1 MEFGRKVL
9 KEGHMRLL
17 LAIFVL
23 FLLAGP
29 GVFGQSN
36 APVSLMPMPS
46 SVRVEAGG
54 GLSITSTFSAGMEGY
69 KEERLDRAVERFLQD
84 VTRRTGLFVGAN
96 SVAAEKATLVIHTE
110 HASKP
115 VQELGEDE
123 SYVLDVSATG
133 AKLSAANPLGILHG
147 LQTFLQ
153 LIEVTPTG
161 FRAAA
166 VHIEDTPRFPWRG
179 LMIDVS
185 RHFIYMDTL
194 KRNVDAMEAVKLNVL
209 HVHLSDDQGF
219 RLQSKEFPKLTEL
232 GSDGQFYT
240 QAEMR
245 ELIEYASER
254 GIRVV
259 PEFDMPG
266 HSTAWFVGY
275 PALSSGAGP
284 YSIERRWGIFD
295 PAMDP
300 SREDTY
306 KFLDKFIGEMAA
318 FFPDHYFHIG
328 GDEVNGKQWDGNPKI
343 QEFMREHKLKNNE
356 ALQEYFTQRVEK
368 IVSKHHKTMVGWDE
382 ILSPGMPEEIVI
394 QSWRGQ
400 DSLAKAAQQ
409 GYRGLLSSGYYL
421 DAMATAGKYYAVD
434 PMSNADA
441 ALTPEQQK
449 RILGGEACTW
459 AEFISDEN
467 IDSRIWPRAAAVAER
482 LWSPQ
487 QTQDVDS
494 MYARLAAVNE
504 ELEQLGL
511 RQRSNMGVMLARMA
525 GSDEIPALR
534 ALAEVVE
541 PVSITIRE
549 KEAEAAGAIQT
560 SDIALNRMVDAV
572 APTSET
578 ARRFSAA
585 VDRLV
590 GSNFRDART
599 EAEIRGALIAWRDN
613 DAALAPLL
621 QDSYLLKEVSV
632 VSKNLSALAA
642 AGLQALDYG
651 EKKQGVPEA
660 WRAEQAALV
669 QSAGK
674 PAADLNLAIVPGIQK
689 LIEGAASAK

>member
-17 LAIFVL
+17 LAIFVV
-23 FLLAGP
+23 FLLVGP
-29 GVFGQSN
+29 AVFGQSN

-84 VTRRTGLFVGAN
+84 VTRRTGLFVGVD

-209 HVHLSDDQGF
+209 HLHLSDDQGF

-300 SREDTY
+300 TREDTY

-421 DAMATAGKYYAVD
+421 DAMATAGTYYAVD

-534 ALAEVVE
+534 TLAEVVE

-590 GSNFRDART
+590 GSNFRDARA

-621 QDSYLLKEVSV
+621 HYSYLLKEVSV

-674 PAADLNLAIVPGIQK
+674 PTADLNLAIVPGIQK
-689 LIEGAASAK
+689 LIEGAANAK

>member
-17 LAIFVL
+17 LAIFVV
-23 FLLAGP
+23 FLLVGP
-29 GVFGQSN
+29 AVFGQSN

-84 VTRRTGLFVGAN
+84 VTRRTGLFVGVD
-96 SVAAEKATLVIHTE
+96 SVASEKATLVIHTE

-123 SYVLDVSATG
+123 SYVLEVSATG

-209 HVHLSDDQGF
+209 HLHLSDDQGF

-300 SREDTY
+300 TREDTY
-306 KFLDKFIGEMAA
+306 KFLNKFIGEMAT

-382 ILSPGMPEEIVI
+382 ILSPGMPGEIVI

-421 DAMATAGKYYAVD
+421 DAMATAGTYYAVD

-590 GSNFRDART
+590 GSNFRDARA

-621 QDSYLLKEVSV
+621 HYSYLLKEVSV

-674 PAADLNLAIVPGIQK
+674 PTADLNLAIVPGIQK
-689 LIEGAASAK
+689 LIEGAANAK

>member
-17 LAIFVL
+17 LAIFVV
-23 FLLAGP
+23 FLLVGP
-29 GVFGQSN
+29 AVFGQSN

-84 VTRRTGLFVGAN
+84 VTRRTGLFVGVD
-96 SVAAEKATLVIHTE
+96 SVASEKATLVIHTE

-209 HVHLSDDQGF
+209 HLHLSDDQGF

-245 ELIEYASER
+245 ELIEYASGR

-300 SREDTY
+300 TREDTY

-382 ILSPGMPEEIVI
+382 ILSPGMPGEIVI

-421 DAMATAGKYYAVD
+421 DAMATAGTYYAVD

-534 ALAEVVE
+534 TLAEVVE

-590 GSNFRDART
+590 GSNFRDARA

-621 QDSYLLKEVSV
+621 HYSYLLKEVSV

-674 PAADLNLAIVPGIQK
+674 PTADLNLAIVPGIQK
-689 LIEGAASAK
+689 LIEGAANAK

>member
-1 MEFGRKVL
+1 
-9 KEGHMRLL
+9 MRLL
-17 LAIFVL
+17 LAIFVV
-23 FLLAGP
+23 FLLVGP
-29 GVFGQSN
+29 AVFGQSN

-84 VTRRTGLFVGAN
+84 VTRRTGLFVGAD

-209 HVHLSDDQGF
+209 HLHLSDDQGF

-300 SREDTY
+300 TREDTY

-382 ILSPGMPEEIVI
+382 ILSPGMPGEIVI

-421 DAMATAGKYYAVD
+421 DAMATAGTYYAVD

-534 ALAEVVE
+534 TLAEVVE

-590 GSNFRDART
+590 GSNFRDARA

-621 QDSYLLKEVSV
+621 HYSYLLKEVSV

-642 AGLQALDYG
+642 AGLQALDYV

-674 PAADLNLAIVPGIQK
+674 PTADLNLAIVPGIQK
-689 LIEGAASAK
+689 LIEGAANAK

>member
-1 MEFGRKVL
+1 
-9 KEGHMRLL
+9 
-17 LAIFVL
+17 
-23 FLLAGP
+23 
-29 GVFGQSN
+29 
-36 APVSLMPMPS
+36 
-46 SVRVEAGG
+46 
-54 GLSITSTFSAGMEGY
+54 
-69 KEERLDRAVERFLQD
+69 
-84 VTRRTGLFVGAN
+84 
-96 SVAAEKATLVIHTE
+96 
-110 HASKP
+110 
-115 VQELGEDE
+115 
-123 SYVLDVSATG
+123 
-133 AKLSAANPLGILHG
+133 
-147 LQTFLQ
+147 
-153 LIEVTPTG
+153 
-161 FRAAA
+161 
-166 VHIEDTPRFPWRG
+166 
-179 LMIDVS
+179 
-185 RHFIYMDTL
+185 
-194 KRNVDAMEAVKLNVL
+194 
-209 HVHLSDDQGF
+209 
-219 RLQSKEFPKLTEL
+219 
-232 GSDGQFYT
+232 
-240 QAEMR
+240 
-245 ELIEYASER
+245 
-254 GIRVV
+254 
-259 PEFDMPG
+259 
-266 HSTAWFVGY
+266 
-275 PALSSGAGP
+275 
-284 YSIERRWGIFD
+284 
-295 PAMDP
+295 
-300 SREDTY
+300 
-306 KFLDKFIGEMAA
+306 
-318 FFPDHYFHIG
+318 
-328 GDEVNGKQWDGNPKI
+328 
-343 QEFMREHKLKNNE
+343 
-356 ALQEYFTQRVEK
+356 
-368 IVSKHHKTMVGWDE
+368 
-382 ILSPGMPEEIVI
+382 VI

-421 DAMATAGKYYAVD
+421 DAMATAGTYYAVD

-441 ALTPEQQK
+441 ALTPAQQK

-511 RQRSNMGVMLARMA
+511 RQRSNIGVMLARMA

-590 GSNFRDART
+590 GSNFRDARA

-674 PAADLNLAIVPGIQK
+674 PAADLNLAIVPGIQN

>member
-1 MEFGRKVL
+1 
-9 KEGHMRLL
+9 
-17 LAIFVL
+17 
-23 FLLAGP
+23 
-29 GVFGQSN
+29 
-36 APVSLMPMPS
+36 MPLPS
-46 SVRVEAGG
+46 SVRVETGG
-54 GLSITSTFSAGMEGY
+54 GLPVTPTFSVGLEGY
-69 KEERLDRAVERFLQD
+69 QDPRLERAVQRFLRN
-84 VTRRTGLFVGAN
+84 VTRRTGLFVGAET
-96 SVAAEKATLVIHTE
+96 VAAEKATLVIHTE

-123 SYVLDVSATG
+123 SYVLEVSATG
-133 AKLSAANPLGILHG
+133 AKLSAPNPLGILHG

-153 LIEVTPTG
+153 LIETTPSG
-161 FRAAA
+161 LAAPA
-166 VHIEDTPRFPWRG
+166 VRIEDSPRFPWRG

-209 HVHLSDDQGF
+209 HLHLSDDQGF
-219 RLQSKEFPKLTEL
+219 RLQSKEFPKLTQM

-240 QAEMR
+240 DAEMR

-266 HSTAWFVGY
+266 HSTAWFAGY
-275 PALSSGAGP
+275 PALSSGTGP

-300 SREDTY
+300 TREDTY

-328 GDEVNGKQWDGNPKI
+328 GDEVNGKEWEANPKI
-343 QEFMREHKLKNNE
+343 QEFKREHKLKDNQ

-382 ILSPGMPEEIVI
+382 ILSPGMPEDIVI

-421 DAMATAGKYYAVD
+421 DAMASAAKYYSVD

-449 RILGGEACTW
+449 RILGGEAAAW

-467 IDSRIWPRAAAVAER
+467 NESRIWPRAAAVAER

-494 MYARLAAVNE
+494 MYARLAAVNQ

-525 GSDEIPALR
+525 GTEDIAALR
-534 ALAEVVE
+534 VLAETVE

-549 KEAEAAGAIQT
+549 KEAESAGGIQT

-572 APTSET
+572 APESEA
-578 ARRFSAA
+578 ARRFSVA
-585 VDRLV
+585 VDLWV
-590 GSNFRDART
+590 ASNFQDAQA
-599 EAEIRGALIAWRDN
+599 EAEIRGDLVAWRDN
-613 DAALAPLL
+613 DAALQPLL
-621 QDSYLLKEVSV
+621 QNSFLLKEISPVSR
-632 VSKNLSALAA
+632 NLSALAA
-642 AGLQALDYG
+642 PGLQALDYI
-651 EKKQGVPEA
+651 EKKERAPEA
-660 WRAEQAALV
+660 WHTQQIALV
-669 QSAGK
+669 QMAAK
-674 PAADLNLAIVPGIQK
+674 PTADLNLAIVPAVQK
-689 LIEGAASAK
+689 LIDESAK

>member
-1 MEFGRKVL
+1 MEFGRKLL

-17 LAIFVL
+17 LAIFVV
-23 FLLAGP
+23 FLLVGP
-29 GVFGQSN
+29 AVFGQSN

-84 VTRRTGLFVGAN
+84 VTRRTGLFVGVD

-209 HVHLSDDQGF
+209 HLHLSDDQGF

-300 SREDTY
+300 TREDTY

-382 ILSPGMPEEIVI
+382 ILSPGMPGEIVI

-421 DAMATAGKYYAVD
+421 DAMATAGTYYAVD

-534 ALAEVVE
+534 TLAEVVE

-578 ARRFSAA
+578 ARRFSAV

-590 GSNFRDART
+590 SSNFRDARA

-621 QDSYLLKEVSV
+621 HYSYLLKEVSV

-642 AGLQALDYG
+642 AGLQALDYV

-674 PAADLNLAIVPGIQK
+674 PTADLNLAIVPGIQK
-689 LIEGAASAK
+689 LIEGAANAK

>member
-1 MEFGRKVL
+1 MEFGRKLL
-9 KEGHMRLL
+9 KEGHMRVL

-23 FLLAGP
+23 FILVSSGAS
-29 GVFGQSN
+29 GQSN
-36 APVSLMPMPS
+36 PPVRLMPMPS
-46 SVRVEAGG
+46 SVRVETGG
-54 GLSITSTFSAGMEGY
+54 GLSITPTFSVGLEGY
-69 KEERLDRAVERFLQD
+69 KDQRLERAVERFLRD
-84 VTRRTGLFVGAN
+84 VTRRTGLFVSAET
-96 SVAAEKATLVIHTE
+96 VAAEKATLVIHTE

-123 SYVLDVSATG
+123 SYVLEVSAPR

-153 LIEVTPTG
+153 LIEMTPTSVV
-161 FRAAA
+161 APA
-166 VHIEDTPRFPWRG
+166 VRIEDAPRFPWRG

-209 HVHLSDDQGF
+209 HLHLSDDQGF
-219 RLQSKEFPKLTEL
+219 RLQSKEFPKLTEM

-240 QAEMR
+240 EAEMR

-266 HSTAWFVGY
+266 HSTAWFAGY
-275 PALSSGAGP
+275 PALSSGTGP
-284 YSIERRWGIFD
+284 YPIERRWGIFD

-300 SREDTY
+300 TREDTY

-328 GDEVNGKQWDGNPKI
+328 GDEVNGKQWDANPKI
-343 QEFMREHKLKNNE
+343 QEFKREHKLKDNQ

-382 ILSPGMPEEIVI
+382 ILSPGMPEDIVI

-421 DAMATAGKYYAVD
+421 DAMANAAKYYSVD

-441 ALTPEQQK
+441 ALNAEQQK

-494 MYARLAAVNE
+494 MYTRLAAVNQ

-511 RQRSNMGVMLARMA
+511 RQRSNMGAMLARMA
-525 GSDEIPALR
+525 GTEDIAALR
-534 ALAEVVE
+534 VLAETVE

-549 KEAEAAGAIQT
+549 KEAESAGGIQT

-572 APTSET
+572 APESEA
-578 ARRFSAA
+578 ARRFSMA
-585 VDRLV
+585 VNQWV
-590 GSNFRDART
+590 ASNFRDVEA
-599 EAEIRGALIAWRDN
+599 EAEIRSALEAWRGN
-613 DAALAPLL
+613 DAGL
-621 QDSYLLKEVSV
+621 QILVQNSFLLKEISP
-632 VSKNLSALAA
+632 VSKNLSALGA
-642 AGLQALDYG
+642 AGLQALDYV
-651 EKKQGVPEA
+651 EQKERASEA
-660 WRAEQAALV
+660 WHTQQIALV
-669 QSAGK
+669 QTAAR
-674 PAADLNLAIVPGIQK
+674 PTADLNLVVVPAIQK
-689 LIEGAASAK
+689 LIDASAK